1 MILTVLSHLNVT
13 GGLKYALNKIKWT
26 GYTNGSTTK
35 PVTTSIIYVTVGDQN
50 EADLI
55 ASKIVE
61 ERLASSVNI
70 VDSVRSYYWWS
81 STVQRQEEFLLIA
94 KTRTAIVDAAIERIR
109 DIHSYECPCIV
120 SWPIEKGNKD
130 YLEWIGRETEG
141 TGIR

>member
-1 MILTVLSHLNVT
+1 M
-13 GGLKYALNKIKWT
+13 
-26 GYTNGSTTK
+26 
-35 PVTTSIIYVTVGDQN
+35 TTSIIYVTVGDQK

-81 STVQRQEEFLLIA
+81 SAVQQQEEFLLIA
-94 KTRTAIVDAAIERIR
+94 KTRTAVVDAAIERIR
-109 DIHSYECPCIV
+109 AIHSYECPCIV
-120 SWPIEKGNKD
+120 SWRIEKGNKN
-130 YLEWIGRETEG
+130 YLEWIGRETEE

>member
-1 MILTVLSHLNVT
+1 M
-13 GGLKYALNKIKWT
+13 
-26 GYTNGSTTK
+26 
-35 PVTTSIIYVTVGDQN
+35 TTSIIYVTVGDQK

-55 ASKIVE
+55 ASTIVE

-70 VDSVRSYYWWS
+70 VDSVCSYYWWAAA
-81 STVQRQEEFLLIA
+81 VRQRKEFLLIA
-94 KTRTAIVDAAIERIR
+94 KTRTAVVNAAIERIR

-141 TGIR
+141 TGSGQSGATSFG

>member
-1 MILTVLSHLNVT
+1 M
-13 GGLKYALNKIKWT
+13 GLRYRDEAPLYSPHPY
-26 GYTNGSTTK
+26 GYRQRAKS
-35 PVTTSIIYVTVGDQN
+35 VTTSIIYVTVGNQK

-81 STVQRQEEFLLIA
+81 SAVQQQEEFLLIA
-94 KTRTAIVDAAIERIR
+94 KTRTAVVDAAIERIR
-109 DIHSYECPCIV
+109 AIHSYECPCIV
-120 SWPIEKGNKD
+120 SWRIEKGNKD
-130 YLEWIGRETEG
+130 YLEWIGRETEE

>member
-1 MILTVLSHLNVT
+1 M
-13 GGLKYALNKIKWT
+13 
-26 GYTNGSTTK
+26 
-35 PVTTSIIYVTVGDQN
+35 TTSIIYVTAGDWK

-55 ASKIVE
+55 ASTIVE

-81 STVQRQEEFLLIA
+81 SAVQQQEEFLLIA
-94 KTRTAIVDAAIERIR
+94 KTRTAIVDTAIERIR

-120 SWPIEKGNKD
+120 SWPIENGNKD

-141 TGIR
+141 TVIG

>member
-1 MILTVLSHLNVT
+1 M
-13 GGLKYALNKIKWT
+13 
-26 GYTNGSTTK
+26 
-35 PVTTSIIYVTVGDQN
+35 TTSIIYVTVGDRK

-81 STVQRQEEFLLIA
+81 SAVQQKEEFVLIA
-94 KTRTAIVDAAIERIR
+94 KTRTTVVDAAIERIR

-120 SWPIEKGNKD
+120 SWPIEKRNRD
-130 YLEWIGRETEG
+130 YPEWIGRETEG
-141 TGIR
+141 TAIRWHYETHLHIRLFVPAQWSTECGRKIKIGKM

>member
-1 MILTVLSHLNVT
+1 M
-13 GGLKYALNKIKWT
+13 
-26 GYTNGSTTK
+26 
-35 PVTTSIIYVTVGDQN
+35 TTSIIYVTVGDQK

-61 ERLASSVNI
+61 ERLASNVNI

-81 STVQRQEEFLLIA
+81 SAVQQRKEFLLIA
-94 KTRTAIVDAAIERIR
+94 KTRTAVVDAAIERIR
-109 DIHSYECPCIV
+109 AIHSYECPCIV

>member
-1 MILTVLSHLNVT
+1 M
-13 GGLKYALNKIKWT
+13 
-26 GYTNGSTTK
+26 
-35 PVTTSIIYVTVGDQN
+35 TTSIIYVTVGDQK

-81 STVQRQEEFLLIA
+81 SAVQQQEEFLLIA
-94 KTRTAIVDAAIERIR
+94 KTRTAVVDAAIERIR
-109 DIHSYECPCIV
+109 AIHSYECPCIV
-120 SWPIEKGNKD
+120 SWRIEKGNNE
-130 YLEWIGRETEG
+130 YLEWIGRETEE

>member
-1 MILTVLSHLNVT
+1 MT
-13 GGLKYALNKIKWT
+13 A
-26 GYTNGSTTK
+26 
-35 PVTTSIIYVTVGDQN
+35 SIIYVTVGDRK

-81 STVQRQEEFLLIA
+81 SDVQQREEFLLIA
-94 KTRTAIVDAAIERIR
+94 KTGTAVVDAAIERIR

-120 SWPIEKGNKD
+120 SWPIENGNKD

-141 TGIR
+141 TEVR

>member
-1 MILTVLSHLNVT
+1 MNQLNMKVIPLS
-13 GGLKYALNKIKWT
+13 
-26 GYTNGSTTK
+26 
-35 PVTTSIIYVTVGDQN
+35 PSIIYVIVGDQK

-81 STVQRQEEFLLIA
+81 TAVQQRKEFLLIA
-94 KTRTAIVDAAIERIR
+94 KTRTAVVDAAIERIR

-120 SWPIEKGNKD
+120 SWRIEKGNKD